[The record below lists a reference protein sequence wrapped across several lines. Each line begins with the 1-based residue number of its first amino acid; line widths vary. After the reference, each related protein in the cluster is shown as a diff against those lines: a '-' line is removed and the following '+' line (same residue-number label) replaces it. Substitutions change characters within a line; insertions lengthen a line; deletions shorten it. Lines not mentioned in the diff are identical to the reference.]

1 MFTEKKCE
9 TNSWMMIMFII
20 LIRVLVCTGLYLSEC
35 TELYGA
41 FLVVQQLRIHLPMTQ
56 MHIRS
61 LGLENALQKE
71 MATHSSILAW
81 EILWTKEPS
90 PCGLRESDRT

>member
-1 MFTEKKCE
+1 MFAEKKCE

-20 LIRVLVCTGLYLSEC
+20 LIRVLFCTGLYLSEC
-35 TELYGA
+35 NELYGA
-41 FLVVQQLRIHLPMTQ
+41 FLVLQQLKIHLPMQQ

-81 EILWTKEPS
+81 EILWTEEPS
-90 PCGLRESDRT
+90 PCGLRDSDRT